1 MMPSAADFQPLAID
15 FGVLALILSL
25 ILGDLLLGAKSGKI
39 LGLSAGLSLLV
50 LLAATFNLNLN
61 GSAFSGA
68 YVGDAWSTF
77 FKRLFLLSG
86 GLAILGGLDH
96 VSRHYPHRQTEF
108 YLMVLSSVAGM
119 TLLPG
124 ARDLILLVVCFEL
137 MGVPLF
143 VLAAYAKTDDSQG
156 RLRHAPEAALKL
168 YLVGVASTALMLFG
182 LSWIYGMSGT
192 TSIDRLMA
200 AANSP
205 MITAGGVLVLAG
217 LAFKIGAVPFHFWVA
232 DTYEGSN
239 TPFVAFLAVAP
250 KLAGFVA
257 LAAVLQRGLNASELQ
272 RPMLVAMAAASIV
285 IGNVLA
291 ITQTNVKRLLAFS
304 GVGHIG
310 LILLAFIPGDAPS
323 MTMLLF
329 YGAAYVVTNIGAFL
343 VVEAIEDAEGDCSLQ
358 AFEGLIHR
366 SPALAFA
373 MLVFLLSLAGIPF
386 VIGFWAKLYVFLA
399 AWQAGLTWLVAL
411 GAVAAVVGLFY
422 YMQVARAMF
431 MKPAR
436 AEAAALP
443 HRLGLTFAIAICL
456 AGVIVLGLF
465 PAPLLDQA
473 ERAAASFVLGPR
485 QIAAF

>member
-108 YLMVLSSVAGM
+108 YLMVLSSVLGM

-205 MITAGGVLVLAG
+205 MITAGGVL
-217 LAFKIGAVPFHFWVA
+217 
-232 DTYEGSN
+232 
-239 TPFVAFLAVAP
+239 
-250 KLAGFVA
+250 
-257 LAAVLQRGLNASELQ
+257 
-272 RPMLVAMAAASIV
+272 
-285 IGNVLA
+285 
-291 ITQTNVKRLLAFS
+291 
-304 GVGHIG
+304 
-310 LILLAFIPGDAPS
+310 
-323 MTMLLF
+323 
-329 YGAAYVVTNIGAFL
+329 
-343 VVEAIEDAEGDCSLQ
+343 
-358 AFEGLIHR
+358 
-366 SPALAFA
+366 
-373 MLVFLLSLAGIPF
+373 
-386 VIGFWAKLYVFLA
+386 
-399 AWQAGLTWLVAL
+399 
-411 GAVAAVVGLFY
+411 
-422 YMQVARAMF
+422 
-431 MKPAR
+431 
-436 AEAAALP
+436 
-443 HRLGLTFAIAICL
+443 
-456 AGVIVLGLF
+456 
-465 PAPLLDQA
+465 
-473 ERAAASFVLGPR
+473 
-485 QIAAF
+485 